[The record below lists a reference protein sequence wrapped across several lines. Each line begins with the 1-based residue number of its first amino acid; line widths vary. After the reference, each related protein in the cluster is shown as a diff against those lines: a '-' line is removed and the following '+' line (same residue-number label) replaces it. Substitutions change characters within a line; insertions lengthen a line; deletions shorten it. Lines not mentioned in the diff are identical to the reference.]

1 MTEHPHDPKSQFRR
15 LSVLIAVGFVDML
28 GFMLVL
34 PLLPFYAL
42 NMHASDLQVGIITA
56 AFPIAQLI
64 SAPLW
69 GRVSDRYGRRPAL
82 LIGLLGSGVAFLIF
96 GFANSLWLLFLSR
109 FAQGAGGGTTGV
121 AQAYVADTVRPADR
135 ARALGWLSSASQAGV
150 IVGPMIGLAAVKL
163 GTQAP
168 GLIAAGLCAINI
180 FFAWRWLPE
189 SKGEVKTSAPVRQ
202 VWAPALEVLRNPAA
216 RVSQLI
222 WIYGMGMFGFS
233 AITAVLPL
241 FLAAKF
247 GVNEHTFGYF
257 LTYFGVL
264 SIGIRTAML
273 GPVVRRFGERGT
285 VRLGC
290 VALIVGF
297 LVYPLPPNIW
307 LLAILVMPL
316 IPLGTALLFPST
328 TSLISAFTKKE
339 EIGVTMGVAQ
349 TFAGVA
355 RAIAPILST
364 WAFQA
369 IGHSW
374 SFILAAL
381 LIGGVSVLAIR
392 LDVATPPAPTPVPV

>member
-1 MTEHPHDPKSQFRR
+1 MTEHAHDPKDQFRR
-15 LSVLIAVGFVDML
+15 LAVLIAVGFVDML

-42 NMHASDLQVGIITA
+42 NMHATAVEVGVIIA
-56 AFPIAQLI
+56 AFSIAQLL
-64 SAPLW
+64 SAPIW

-82 LIGLLGSGVAFLIF
+82 LVGLLGSGIAFVVF

-109 FAQGAGGGTTGV
+109 FIQGAGGGTTGV

-150 IVGPMIGLAAVKL
+150 IVGPMIGLGAVKL
-163 GTQAP
+163 GSEVP
-168 GLIAAGLCAINI
+168 GLLAAGLCAINI

-189 SKGEVKTSAPVRQ
+189 SKAETPSQASRRK
-202 VWAPALEVLRNPAA
+202 VWAPAWEVLRHPAE

-222 WIYGMGMFGFS
+222 WIYGMGMFGFA
-233 AITAVLPL
+233 AINSVLPL
-241 FLAAKF
+241 YLAARF
-247 GVNEHTFGYF
+247 GVTEHTYGYF

-264 SIGIRTAML
+264 SIVIRIVLL
-273 GPVVRRFGERGT
+273 GPVVKRLGERGT

-290 VALIVGF
+290 VALIIGF
-297 LVYPLPPNIW
+297 LLYPTASSIW
-307 LLAILVMPL
+307 ALVALVMPL

-328 TSLISAFTKKE
+328 TSLISGFTRKE

-355 RAIAPILST
+355 RAIAPLLST
-364 WAFQA
+364 WAFQSV
-369 IGHSW
+369 GHSW
-374 SFILAAL
+374 SFVLAAALIGVVSILA
-381 LIGGVSVLAIR
+381 VR
-392 LDVATPPAPTPVPV
+392 LDVATPPAPTPAPV